1 MEIPD
6 IFMADDSYKASIP
19 DAVINKITVN
29 KLKKCK
35 RISEKLRD
43 YYEGSVGDDEINEV
57 VAEKDYL
64 IDTFIFLA
72 QINGPKTFKMHDYKA
87 MVRMILDYSDLKD
100 LEKERNEDDE
110 RS

>member
-1 MEIPD
+1 MDIPD

-19 DAVINKITVN
+19 DAVINKIAVN

-35 RISEKLRD
+35 KISEKLRD
-43 YYEGSVGDDEINEV
+43 YYEGSVSDDEINEV

-110 RS
+110 